1 MTTSPHRRRARGT
14 GLLGAAALLALT
26 ACSSGAAGGSPTA
39 DGTPA
44 ATGGSTLAAACGD
57 TVDVQLPWWPGV
69 DYAFLFQ
76 LIDGEGTVDTDE
88 NTYSGEI
95 GDTGV
100 ELRLRSGGP
109 AAGYQSGQS
118 VYYQDPDIDLV
129 VEAQDGQV
137 ALAGDLPTVS
147 VFSYYDTYP
156 VVLLWGEQSWDFRS
170 LADIRAS
177 GVPVLAYGTSSYV
190 TALEQSGDLD
200 PAQVDGSFDGSPSR
214 FVAEDGAIVQQ
225 DYITTAPYL
234 YEHATEAWGK
244 PIELLSLNS
253 AYPIYQTTLQV
264 RSDRLESYA
273 PCLTELVPLVQQA
286 AVDYA
291 LDPARTNAVLA
302 DYTAQLPGVGV
313 VLDTDLLQSA
323 NAAQLKYGLV
333 RNGVDGT
340 LGSFDLDRV
349 QDEIDLLT
357 PAFESAGTEVPDLTP
372 EDIATNRFLDPSI
385 ALPADVPVPDNDL
398 PDDVPGL
405 DLD

>member
-1 MTTSPHRRRARGT
+1 MTRTPRARLGRARPH
-14 GLLGAAALLALT
+14 GAAAQVAPT
-26 ACSSGAAGGSPTA
+26 PSSSAASPAGSGPTDA
-39 DGTPA
+39 SAA
-44 ATGGSTLAAACGD
+44 ATSALAGACGD

-88 NTYSGEI
+88 NVYSGEI

-100 ELRLRSGGP
+100 HLRLRSGGP
-109 AAGYQSGQS
+109 AAGYQTGQS

-129 VEAQDGQV
+129 VEGQDGQV
-137 ALAGDLPTVS
+137 SLAGDLPTVS

-156 VVLLWGEQSWDFRS
+156 VVFLWGEPSWDFRS
-170 LADIRAS
+170 LADVRAS
-177 GVPVLAYGTSSYV
+177 GAPVLAYGSSSYV

-214 FVAEDGAIVQQ
+214 FVAEGGAIVQQ

-234 YEHATEAWGK
+234 YQHATDAWNK
-244 PIELLSLNS
+244 PVELLSLNS

-264 RSDRLESYA
+264 RSDRLESYG

-291 LDPARTNAVLA
+291 LDPTRTNEVLA
-302 DYTAQLPGVGV
+302 DYTAQLPGVSV
-313 VLDTDLLQSA
+313 VLDADLLQSA

-333 RNGVDGT
+333 RNGTDGT
-340 LGSFDLDRV
+340 FGSFDLGRV

-357 PAFESAGTEVPDLTP
+357 PAFEASGTDVPDLAP
-372 EDIATNRFLDPSI
+372 EDIATNQFLDPSI
-385 ALPADVPVPDNDL
+385 ALPDDVPVPENDL

>member
-1 MTTSPHRRRARGT
+1 MTRTSRARTLRVGALGT
-14 GLLGAAALLALT
+14 AALAALT
-26 ACSSGAAGGSPTA
+26 ACSSATSPAGSGPAETSATA
-39 DGTPA
+39 T
-44 ATGGSTLAAACGD
+44 SELAEACGD

-88 NTYSGEI
+88 NVYSGEI

-100 ELRLRSGGP
+100 QLRLRSGGP
-109 AAGYQSGQS
+109 AAGYQTGQS

-137 ALAGDLPTVS
+137 SQAGDLPTVS

-156 VVLLWGEQSWDFRS
+156 VVFLWGDPAWDFQS
-170 LADIRAS
+170 LADVRAS
-177 GVPVLAYGTSSYV
+177 GAPVLVYGSSSYV

-200 PAQVDGSFDGSPSR
+200 PAQVDGSFDGSPAR
-214 FVAEDGAIVQQ
+214 FVAEDGAIIQQ

-234 YEHATEAWGK
+234 YQHATDAWNK
-244 PIELLSLNS
+244 PVKLLSLNS

-264 RSDRLESYA
+264 RSDRLESYS

-291 LDPARTNAVLA
+291 LDPSRTNTVLA
-302 DYTAQLPGVGV
+302 DYTAQLPGVSV
-313 VLDTDLLQSA
+313 VLDADVLQSA
-323 NAAQLKYGLV
+323 NAAQLTYGLV
-333 RNGVDGT
+333 RNGTDGT
-340 LGSFDLDRV
+340 FGSFDLGRV

-357 PAFESAGTEVPDLTP
+357 PALRASGVDVPDLAP
-372 EDIATNRFLDPSI
+372 EDIATNQFLDPSI
-385 ALPADVPVPDNDL
+385 ALPDDVPVPENDL
-398 PDDVPGL
+398 PADVPGL

>member
-1 MTTSPHRRRARGT
+1 MTRTPRARLGRA
-14 GLLGAAALLALT
+14 GALGAAALVALT
-26 ACSSGAAGGSPTA
+26 ACSSAASPAGSGSVPTDASSAGALAG
-39 DGTPA
+39 
-44 ATGGSTLAAACGD
+44 ACGD

-88 NTYSGEI
+88 NVYSGEI

-109 AAGYQSGQS
+109 AAGYQTGQS

-137 ALAGDLPTVS
+137 SLAGDLPTVS

-156 VVLLWGEQSWDFRS
+156 VIFLWGDESWDFRS
-170 LADIRAS
+170 LADVRAS
-177 GVPVLAYGTSSYV
+177 GAPVLAYGSSSYV

-214 FVAEDGAIVQQ
+214 FVAEDGALIQQ

-234 YEHATEAWGK
+234 YEHATDAWGK
-244 PIELLSLNS
+244 PIRFLSLNS
-253 AYPIYQTTLQV
+253 AYPVYQTTLQV
-264 RSDRLESYA
+264 RSDRLESYG

-291 LDPARTNAVLA
+291 LDPARTNEVLA
-302 DYTAQLPGVGV
+302 DYTAQLPGVSV
-313 VLDTDLLQSA
+313 VLDADLLQSA

-333 RNGVDGT
+333 RNGTDGT
-340 LGSFDLDRV
+340 FGSFDLGRV

-357 PAFESAGTEVPDLTP
+357 PAFEAAGTEVPDLAP
-372 EDIATNRFLDPSI
+372 EDIATNQFLDPAI
-385 ALPADVPVPDNDL
+385 ALPDDVPVPENDL

>member
-1 MTTSPHRRRARGT
+1 MIRTPRARLGRA
-14 GLLGAAALLALT
+14 GALGAAALVALT
-26 ACSSGAAGGSPTA
+26 ACSSAATPAGSGSPDA
-39 DGTPA
+39 SSA
-44 ATGGSTLAAACGD
+44 ATSALAGACGD

-88 NTYSGEI
+88 NVYSGEI

-100 ELRLRSGGP
+100 QLRLRSGGP
-109 AAGYQSGQS
+109 AAGYQTGQS

-129 VEAQDGQV
+129 VEGQDGQV
-137 ALAGDLPTVS
+137 SLAGDLPTVS

-156 VVLLWGEQSWDFRS
+156 VVFLWGEPSWDFRS
-170 LADIRAS
+170 LADVRAS
-177 GVPVLAYGTSSYV
+177 GAPVLAYGSSSYV

-214 FVAEDGAIVQQ
+214 FVAEDGAIIQQ

-234 YEHATEAWGK
+234 YQHATDAWNK
-244 PIELLSLNS
+244 PVKLLSLNS

-264 RSDRLESYA
+264 RSDRLESYG

-291 LDPARTNAVLA
+291 LDPTRTNEVLA
-302 DYTAQLPGVGV
+302 DYTAQLPGVSV
-313 VLDTDLLQSA
+313 VLDADLLQSA

-333 RNGVDGT
+333 RNGTDGT
-340 LGSFDLDRV
+340 FGSFDLGRV

-357 PAFESAGTEVPDLTP
+357 PAFEASGTDVPDLAP
-372 EDIATNRFLDPSI
+372 EDIATNQFLDPSI
-385 ALPADVPVPDNDL
+385 ALPDDVPVPENDL

>member
-1 MTTSPHRRRARGT
+1 MTRTPRARLGRA
-14 GLLGAAALLALT
+14 GALGAAALVALT
-26 ACSSGAAGGSPTA
+26 ACSSAASPAGSGPTDA
-39 DGTPA
+39 SAA
-44 ATGGSTLAAACGD
+44 ATSALAGACGD

-88 NTYSGEI
+88 NVYSGEI

-100 ELRLRSGGP
+100 HLRLRSGGP
-109 AAGYQSGQS
+109 AAGYQTGQS

-129 VEAQDGQV
+129 VEGQDGQV
-137 ALAGDLPTVS
+137 SLAGDLPTVS

-156 VVLLWGEQSWDFRS
+156 VVFLWGEPSWDFRS
-170 LADIRAS
+170 LADVRAS
-177 GVPVLAYGTSSYV
+177 GAPVLAYGSSSYV

-214 FVAEDGAIVQQ
+214 FVAEGGAIVQQ

-234 YEHATEAWGK
+234 YQHATDAWNK
-244 PIELLSLNS
+244 PVELLSLNS

-264 RSDRLESYA
+264 RSDRLESYG

-291 LDPARTNAVLA
+291 LDPTRTNEVLA
-302 DYTAQLPGVGV
+302 DYTAQLPGVSV
-313 VLDTDLLQSA
+313 VLDADLLQSA

-333 RNGVDGT
+333 RNGTDGT
-340 LGSFDLDRV
+340 FGSFDLGRV

-357 PAFESAGTEVPDLTP
+357 PAFEASGTDVPDLAP
-372 EDIATNRFLDPSI
+372 EDIATNQFLDPSI
-385 ALPADVPVPDNDL
+385 ALPDDVPVPENDL